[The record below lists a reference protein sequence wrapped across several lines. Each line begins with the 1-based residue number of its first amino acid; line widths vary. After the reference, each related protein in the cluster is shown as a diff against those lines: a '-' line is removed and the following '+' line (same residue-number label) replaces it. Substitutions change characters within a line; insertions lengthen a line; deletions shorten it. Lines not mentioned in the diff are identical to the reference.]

1 MLFRQV
7 DTDKH
12 VGPIIF
18 HVTLLCVHY
27 EKFDCCILS
36 CDHKIVN
43 PFFFA
48 ILLIE
53 YNVII
58 FVVVVLFSK
67 RIFQK
72 AMTVFAS
79 RPWT

>member
-1 MLFRQV
+1 MKNLTV
-7 DTDKH
+7 
-12 VGPIIF
+12 V
-18 HVTLLCVHY
+18 Y
-27 EKFDCCILS
+27 SS

-43 PFFFA
+43 PFFLA
-48 ILLIE
+48 ISLIE

-72 AMTVFAS
+72 AMTAFAS

>member
-1 MLFRQV
+1 MKNLTV
-7 DTDKH
+7 
-12 VGPIIF
+12 V
-18 HVTLLCVHY
+18 Y
-27 EKFDCCILS
+27 SS

-43 PFFFA
+43 PFFLA
-48 ILLIE
+48 ISLIE

-67 RIFQK
+67 RIPIFQK
-72 AMTVFAS
+72 TMTVFAS

>member
-1 MLFRQV
+1 MKNLTV
-7 DTDKH
+7 
-12 VGPIIF
+12 V
-18 HVTLLCVHY
+18 Y
-27 EKFDCCILS
+27 SS
-36 CDHKIVN
+36 CDHKTVN